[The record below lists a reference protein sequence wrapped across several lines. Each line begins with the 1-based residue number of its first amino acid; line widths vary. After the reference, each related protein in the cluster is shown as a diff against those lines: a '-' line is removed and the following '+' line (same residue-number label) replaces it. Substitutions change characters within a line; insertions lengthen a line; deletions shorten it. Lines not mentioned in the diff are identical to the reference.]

1 MRTDHTKTGRIAVWN
16 DTAGYGFVVADSGRE
31 RVFVHTSGFVVGE
44 PRPLEGD
51 SVTYVVGKGR
61 DGRAAATS
69 VRIVGRVEGASA
81 NAVRPDAADMPR
93 HVGLR
98 ILTAVLMVLLLAGG
112 FALGRISLLIV
123 GAYALMGLITASTYW
138 VDKSAARTGQWR
150 VAERSLHLLDLCGGI
165 IGGLAAQAFLR
176 HKTSKDSFAAATALI
191 GALHLGALIFLV
203 VR

>member
-1 MRTDHTKTGRIAVWN
+1 MRTDQAKTGRIAVWN
-16 DTAGYGFVVADSGRE
+16 DTAGYGFIAADTGRE
-31 RVFVHTSGFVVGE
+31 RVFVHISGFVGGG

-51 SVTYVVGKGR
+51 NVTYTIGEGR
-61 DGRAAATS
+61 DGRPAATS
-69 VRIVGRVEGASA
+69 VRIVGRVDGASA

-112 FALGRISLLIV
+112 FGLGRISLPIV

-165 IGGLAAQAFLR
+165 IGGLAAQALLR
-176 HKTSKDSFAAATALI
+176 HKTSKDSFAAMTAVI

>member
-1 MRTDHTKTGRIAVWN
+1 MRTDHAKTGRIAVWN
-16 DTAGYGFVVADSGRE
+16 DAAGYGFIAADTGRE
-31 RVFVHTSGFVVGE
+31 RVFVHISGFAAGG

-51 SVTYVVGKGR
+51 SVTYVVGEGR
-61 DGRAAATS
+61 DGRPAATS
-69 VRIVGRVEGASA
+69 VRILGRVGGAAA
-81 NAVRPDAADMPR
+81 NAVRPDATEMPR

-112 FALGRISLLIV
+112 YSLGRISLLIV

-150 VAERSLHLLDLCGGI
+150 VAERSLHLLDLFAGI
-165 IGGLAAQAFLR
+165 IGGLAAQALLR
-176 HKTSKDSFAAATALI
+176 HKTSKDSFAATTAVV